1 VAALPSAS
9 PVVAPTAAA
18 TLVIDRG
25 RRWTLHVLN
34 VGLACCAVEAVVAS
48 LDPVTG
54 RVPYAGADR
63 DAQVLLVS
71 GTVTTR
77 LGPLVVALHA
87 SLPAPVRVVAFGA
100 CASSGGPYWDSYSV
114 VPGIDQLL
122 PVDLYVPGCPPR
134 PRALLEALDA
144 LGDVPSGTGPSAAAP
159 GGPLVRPAVGAALGG
174 PVAAPGTVGP
184 ADLRARPVP

>member
-1 VAALPSAS
+1 MTAS
-9 PVVAPTAAA
+9 LVPPGAPAAAA
-18 TLVIDRG
+18 TLVLDRG

-87 SLPAPVRVVAFGA
+87 SLPAPVKVVAFGA

-114 VPGIDQLL
+114 VAGIDQLL
-122 PVDLYVPGCPPR
+122 PVDLYVPGCPPS
-134 PRALLEALDA
+134 PQALLEALDS
-144 LGDVPSGTGPSAAAP
+144 LSGAPAAP
-159 GGPLVRPAVGAALGG
+159 DRPVGTGPLVRPGAGAVQ
-174 PVAAPGTVGP
+174 P

>member
-1 VAALPSAS
+1 MHVPLVPAGPSA
-9 PVVAPTAAA
+9 PAAGPGAAA

-34 VGLACCAVEAVVAS
+34 VGLACCAVEAMVAS

-87 SLPAPVRVVAFGA
+87 SLPQPVRVVAFGA

-122 PVDLYVPGCPPR
+122 PVDRYVPGCPPS
-134 PRALLEALDA
+134 PQALLEALDA
-144 LGDVPSGTGPSAAAP
+144 LGAATADQVTGVAGPTPP
-159 GGPLVRPAVGAALGG
+159 GGPLVRPSSG
-174 PVAAPGTVGP
+174 PVQPG
-184 ADLRARPVP
+184 DLRARPLR